1 MKNTLWVLLF
11 LVFLLPVSQ
20 ASQEDSILGEWLTG
34 DGKSR
39 VDIYQCEKKYCG
51 KITWLK
57 EPVYAADDDQGMA
70 GKTKV
75 DRENKDERLRSRSL
89 IGLKMLKDFEYE
101 GGNKWEEGSIYDP
114 RDGKT
119 YSSIMTLKNSNLLH
133 VRGYIGFSFIGK
145 TTVWTRFK

>member
-1 MKNTLWVLLF
+1 MRIVLLILF
-11 LVFLLPVSQ
+11 SLVCSAVSYANQ
-20 ASQEDSILGEWLTG
+20 ADSILGEWLTG

-39 VDIYQCEKKYCG
+39 VEIYHCEKKYCG

-70 GKTKV
+70 GKIKV
-75 DRENKDERLRSRSL
+75 DRENKNESLRSRPL
-89 IGLKMLKDFEYE
+89 LGLNMLNDFEYE
-101 GGNKWEEGSIYDP
+101 GGNEWEEGSIYDP

-119 YSSIMTLKNSNLLH
+119 YSSIITLKSSNLLH

-145 TTVWTRFK
+145 TTEWTRSK